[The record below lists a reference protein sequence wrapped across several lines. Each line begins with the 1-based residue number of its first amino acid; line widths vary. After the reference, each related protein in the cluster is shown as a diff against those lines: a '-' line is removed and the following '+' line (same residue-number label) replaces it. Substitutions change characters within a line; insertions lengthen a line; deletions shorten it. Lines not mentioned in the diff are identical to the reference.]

1 MNLNPT
7 LYHDERKLNTLA
19 ALFLF
24 VLTATLLFLSLTPNS
39 MWGDD
44 FAAYI
49 SEGIAIA
56 EGRFD
61 EQVRLNYIMHTASLP
76 EEATDGRL
84 VYVWGYP
91 LLHALTYLLVGFDT
105 VGFSS
110 LIYYKISGVL
120 AAALLAVVMFFFLRR
135 RFGRGISFTLSLIF
149 CVCYELRECINFV
162 LSEPLFLFCAMLSL
176 LLVELFLEA
185 GASRRRTAYGV
196 LLGAVLWYTYEVR
209 LNGVSILFACAAAC
223 VILIISRRE
232 YKRPRALLIYLL
244 PFAVFLVLKLASESV
259 LSAATGNTS
268 DVGGISVQ
276 RIMQNAVYYA
286 YVAREWMRVIWIE
299 VFVKLVRV
307 ILFSYTSVEGGI
319 YGDIWGASLN
329 IAQWC
334 ARLTYIVCLVGIV
347 FDGFRRENLHL
358 FLFAVVYFLVLILL
372 PYEQGMRYLI
382 PVMLILPMYFAY
394 GFRRI
399 LSLLPRKWRDA
410 RAYVIVGGVAAVL
423 ACTLVSVT
431 VAREGISARNSY
443 DSASP
448 QSMSAAGDEC
458 IYTPASV
465 EVFRYIS
472 ANTPE
477 DSVIAFIK
485 PRALYLNTRRVAF
498 RPDVN
503 GHEIADA
510 DYYLVGNA
518 FAPNPAPPD
527 NFEPCFENSGFVLY
541 KKRLHVNSWGRGK
554 IERNKTQR

>member
-7 LYHDERKLNTLA
+7 LHHDERKLDILA
-19 ALFLF
+19 ALFLL
-24 VLTATLLFLSLTPNS
+24 VLTAALLFLSLTPNGS
-39 MWGDD
+39 WGDD

-61 EQVRLNYIMHTASLP
+61 EQARLNYIMHPTSMPL
-76 EEATDGRL
+76 EAGEGRL

-105 VGFSS
+105 VNFSS
-110 LIYYKISGVL
+110 LIYYKLSGV
-120 AAALLAVVMFFFLRR
+120 AALALLAVVMFCFLRR
-135 RFGRGISFTLSLIF
+135 RFSRGLSFSLSLIF
-149 CVCYELRECINFV
+149 CVSYELREYINYV

-176 LLVELFLEA
+176 LLAEFFLNAEA
-185 GASRRRTAYGV
+185 PRRRIAYGV
-196 LLGAVLWYTYEVR
+196 LLGAALWYMHEVR

-223 VILIISRRE
+223 VIFIISRRE
-232 YKRPRALLIYLL
+232 YKCPRALIIYLL
-244 PFAVFLVLKLASESV
+244 PFAVFLALKLVSESI

-276 RIMQNAVYYA
+276 LVLSNAAHYA
-286 YVAREWMRVIWIE
+286 YAAREWMRGLWNDIFIRLMHLVLSSFTSTGADTYGVIWDACS
-299 VFVKLVRV
+299 RV
-307 ILFSYTSVEGGI
+307 
-319 YGDIWGASLN
+319 SL
-329 IAQWC
+329 WC
-334 ARLTYIVCLVGIV
+334 ARLSFLVCLVGIV

-372 PYEQGMRYLI
+372 PYEHGMRYLC
-382 PVMLILPMYFAY
+382 PVTLIFPMYFAY
-394 GFRRI
+394 GLRRI
-399 LSLLPRKWRDA
+399 LSLLPKKWRDV
-410 RAYVIVGGVAAVL
+410 RAYAIVGIAA
-423 ACTLVSVT
+423 AMLVCALFSVT

-448 QSMSAAGDEC
+448 QSMSATGDEC

-477 DSVIAFIK
+477 DAVIAFIK
-485 PRALYLNTRRVAF
+485 PRALYLNTRRVSF

-518 FAPNPAPPD
+518 FAPNLAPPD

-541 KKRLHVNSWGRGK
+541 KKS
-554 IERNKTQR
+554 